1 MADLIITSPSNPR
14 LKSLA
19 GLRRRRTREE
29 TGQTLIEGY
38 EELTLALGAG
48 VRPEALYYWVF
59 PNVMLNL
66 YPDNLQV
73 IVILPLTAERTVTR
87 VEWFVLDPESPGVA
101 EEFAKSFAF
110 SDQVQKED
118 IGICEAVQKNL
129 RSRTYDQG
137 R

>member
-48 VRPEALYYWVF
+48 VRPEALYY
-59 PNVMLNL
+59 
-66 YPDNLQV
+66 
-73 IVILPLTAERTVTR
+73 
-87 VEWFVLDPESPGVA
+87 
-101 EEFAKSFAF
+101 
-110 SDQVQKED
+110 
-118 IGICEAVQKNL
+118 
-129 RSRTYDQG
+129 
-137 R
+137 